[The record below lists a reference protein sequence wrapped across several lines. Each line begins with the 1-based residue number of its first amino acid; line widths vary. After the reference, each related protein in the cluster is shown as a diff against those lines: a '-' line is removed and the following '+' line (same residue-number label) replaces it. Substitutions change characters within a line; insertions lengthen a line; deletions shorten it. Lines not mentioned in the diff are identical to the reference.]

1 MNQLLACRQH
11 PVPLP
16 EGHSPEPCPFEDAAQ
31 HFWDEPSCLADSRS
45 REKTLQSLVWAAYLE
60 QQVPLWKQLPVDL
73 QMCPSVPSCG
83 SGLIPHAVTTTRTCG
98 CKQDGKKSVQKGQ
111 TGSFSLL
118 LLLFLLPSAAAAWL
132 HRASWCTCSQL
143 RGRRWVSSRIS
154 SSLLSPIPGKPPRQ
168 PQDSLP

>member
-16 EGHSPEPCPFEDAAQ
+16 EGHSSEPCPFEDAAQ

-45 REKTLQSLVWAAYLE
+45 QEKTPQSLVWAAYLE

-73 QMCPSVPSCG
+73 QMCPSVPSWG

-111 TGSFSLL
+111 TGSFSL